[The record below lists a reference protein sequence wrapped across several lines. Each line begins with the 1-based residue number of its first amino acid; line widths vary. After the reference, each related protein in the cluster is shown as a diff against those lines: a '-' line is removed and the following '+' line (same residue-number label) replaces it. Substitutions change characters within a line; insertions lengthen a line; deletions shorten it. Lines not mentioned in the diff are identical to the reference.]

1 MKKSGKLVCHV
12 VISNIVIHTLPTLQ
26 ISVGDIALFE
36 KIYDGEPILTVFQI
50 SVRMFNTV
58 VSIKCM
64 MWKVCRIATL
74 CRYWETIIYFK
85 WQTQGSLGSF
95 RPLTGWGLHRFF
107 WNFQREELKAR
118 PNTKFNP
125 PLIYRYTVKK
135 GLPIFKSIAGM
146 SLTKLSLAGNHLPI
160 NRLNNC
166 LSQSGDFPRIFLFR
180 GCTCL

>member
-64 MWKVCRIATL
+64 M
-74 CRYWETIIYFK
+74 
-85 WQTQGSLGSF
+85 
-95 RPLTGWGLHRFF
+95 
-107 WNFQREELKAR
+107 
-118 PNTKFNP
+118 
-125 PLIYRYTVKK
+125 
-135 GLPIFKSIAGM
+135 
-146 SLTKLSLAGNHLPI
+146 
-160 NRLNNC
+160 
-166 LSQSGDFPRIFLFR
+166 
-180 GCTCL
+180 